1 MRYHTVS
8 PPDASKLTSP
18 HRQRAI
24 ASNPQ
29 GTTRAYILGGMSWF
43 SVPFAFGTTM
53 GLSARALQTNPV
65 FPTYP
70 LPLSTDQQGAG
81 LVAPAAAVALLGRSG
96 AIAMLIITYMAV
108 TSAASAQLIS
118 VSSIFTYDVY
128 RVRVVGRV

>member
-1 MRYHTVS
+1 M
-8 PPDASKLTSP
+8 
-18 HRQRAI
+18 
-24 ASNPQ
+24 
-29 GTTRAYILGGMSWF
+29 GGLSWF

-53 GLSARALQTNPV
+53 GLSARALQANPK

-70 LPLSTDQQGAG
+70 LPLSADQQGAG
-81 LVAPAAAVALLGRSG
+81 LVAPAAAVTLLGTSG

-128 RVRVVGRV
+128 RVSLVHCFLVFLEDIEGVCAIDVLPSEG